1 MCLAATLCMM
11 AEVSTSGCSISKRA
25 VGEIR
30 KRRQTVSVDG
40 LSDTCVPTDG
50 SDIRKQHRIDRY
62 SMCKSN

>member
-11 AEVSTSGCSISKRA
+11 PEVSTSGCGISKRT

-40 LSDTCVPTDG
+40 LSDTCVPTDE
-50 SDIRKQHRIDRY
+50 SDIIKQQRIVRY
-62 SMCKSN
+62 GMCKSN